1 MSELKE
7 VSNDVLFVKLENI
20 EENQKND
27 RAYFEKELNNLK
39 QMWKDKS
46 GEQDKA
52 IEKLDDNKV
61 SYKEFNPIRAAV
73 LGLISLILVT
83 VFSYLLKGILK

>member
-1 MSELKE
+1 MSELRE
-7 VSNDVLFVKLENI
+7 VSNEVLFIKLENI
-20 EENQKND
+20 EKNQKND
-27 RAYFEKELNNLK
+27 RDYFEKELNNLK
-39 QMWKDKS
+39 EMWKDKS
-46 GEQDKA
+46 ESQDKA

-73 LGLISLILVT
+73 LGVISSILVT